1 MRISDWSSDVCSS
14 DLGGLD
20 AIGVAAEENLVEVEL
35 EDLLLAQ
42 HVLDAPGEE
51 GFLDLA
57 GVAQFVGQQQVL
69 RHLLGDGRS
78 ADRAAAAGEVGDDGA
93 QDARIVDAA
102 MLEEGAV
109 LGGEERLDHLARIF
123 LIFENRKSVVEGKG
137 VSVRV
142 E

>member
-14 DLGGLD
+14 DLLVEIGAGGGLD

-78 ADRAAAAGEVGDDGA
+78 AEIGRASCR
-93 QDARIVDAA
+93 ARVCQY
-102 MLEEGAV
+102 V
-109 LGGEERLDHLARIF
+109 
-123 LIFENRKSVVEGKG
+123 
-137 VSVRV
+137 
-142 E
+142 